1 VSKGSRNSLSK
12 QKERNYPEG
21 GTELQEFQSLS
32 TPEASPE
39 ADGNLFILLL
49 FLSFLIYNK
58 TIIKFCFRVIFK
70 LVTGQNQSAI
80 WSLYFYT
87 YNMPRM
93 RQHFHEITN
102 THMH

>member
-58 TIIKFCFRVIFK
+58 TIIQFCFRVIFK
-70 LVTGQNQSAI
+70 LLTGAKPKRNLGLVF
-80 WSLYFYT
+80 LYL
-87 YNMPRM
+87 
-93 RQHFHEITN
+93 
-102 THMH
+102 

>member
-32 TPEASPE
+32 TPEA
-39 ADGNLFILLL
+39 DGNLFILLL

-58 TIIKFCFRVIFK
+58 TIIQFCFRIIFK
-70 LVTGQNQSAI
+70 LVTGAKPKRNLGLVF
-80 WSLYFYT
+80 LYL
-87 YNMPRM
+87 
-93 RQHFHEITN
+93 
-102 THMH
+102 